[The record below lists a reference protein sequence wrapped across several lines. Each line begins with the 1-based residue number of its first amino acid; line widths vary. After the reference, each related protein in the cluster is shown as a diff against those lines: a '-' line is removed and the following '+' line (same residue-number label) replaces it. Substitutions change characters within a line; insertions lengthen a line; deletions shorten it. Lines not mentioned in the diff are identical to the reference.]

1 MADNKKSDRDTVE
14 SRKLTSSGRARR
26 QFLGGT
32 ALAAAGTSV
41 ALMTRSLPTPAA
53 DSPAAAGSCAS
64 SAIPTPMKDVAGKV
78 AFITG
83 GNSGIGLGIA
93 RAFVA
98 AGMKVA
104 ITYRTQANLDQ
115 AMTYFEKDKDRV
127 YAVNVDVTDRAALE
141 KAADDVVN
149 HFGKVN
155 VVVANAGVAAGGGGI
170 SKASYDDWD
179 WGMSVDLNGV
189 FNTIHA
195 FLPRIQSNGE
205 SGAVIATSSLAGLLG
220 HGQLGVYTAAKF
232 GVVGLMEALRF
243 ELADSNIAVTVF
255 CPGIVASNIGSSAR
269 NRPEKYK
276 GKTPSPPPPPRPAAG
291 AHNPLMDVAMDPLE
305 AGNRVLKGMRN
316 NDLYV
321 LTTPDFEED
330 FRARGEAI
338 VLSVPTDVTPSA
350 ERVALGHRI
359 AGKLTYVAE
368 RDRKRC
374 ERKARSKKA

>member
-220 HGQLGVYTAAKF
+220 HGNLGVYTAAKF

-368 RDRKRC
+368 RDRKQC
-374 ERKARSKKA
+374 ERKARPKKA